1 MENLNSMQPI
11 MSYDP
16 ADFFFNFMKESS
28 HLAILMQ
35 TSQNHLKV
43 IDWLG
48 FLERVLYTVMNLYSE
63 HDG

>member
-1 MENLNSMQPI
+1 

-16 ADFFFNFMKESS
+16 ADFFYFMKESS

-43 IDWLG
+43 IDWSG
-48 FLERVLYTVMNLYSE
+48 FRERERERVLYTVMNLYSE
-63 HDG
+63 HGS